1 MKLLPVIA
9 PVASLTLLLSLAI
22 AANADFTVEP
32 LSKIPVGWE
41 KVREAEPAET
51 IRLRIALEQ
60 PNLDAFEQILYDVST
75 PQHPLYGRHLSRDE
89 LAKMTK
95 PREESTDAV
104 LTWLQLSGIPA
115 SDVENTG
122 EWVNFRTTV
131 GKAQSSK
138 HYVCRLQ
145 SYWDRYQDA
154 PHVAPTT
161 RSGRIRSQRSMML
174 TKERYEQL
182 PVKAA
187 EIPNLHLNAASC
199 NITASPKCLR
209 ALYRIGNHTSDPSVP
224 SAIGIAGFLEEW
236 AKFDALGQFL
246 AQFATYATTQN
257 FSYVLVNNGQDNQTD
272 QTQDSV
278 EANLDVQ
285 YVAALG
291 YNTDIRFYSTGGRGL
306 LVPGLDSPD
315 PNSIQNEP
323 YLDLVTY
330 LLSLSDE
337 NLPKTITFSYG
348 ENEQTVP
355 KEYARKV
362 CTMFG
367 QLGARGVSVIFSS
380 GDSGPG
386 SDCLTNDGKNT
397 TRFDPIFPATC
408 PCVTSVGGTYGAGPE
423 RAVAFSSGGFRDL
436 WPMPAYQNASVAGYL
451 QKLGSQ
457 WEGLYNQ
464 SGRGF
469 PDVAAQ
475 AHNVPIVSQGY
486 VEIVGG
492 TSAAAP
498 TFAAVVSLLNN
509 ARIKN
514 GMAPMGFLNPWLYS
528 VGLEGGAWTDITAGG
543 SVGCTGTSIS
553 SGFPT
558 AYVPGASWNA
568 TGGWDPVTG
577 LGTPLFDTLL
587 ELAVPRYTLPPLG

>member
-1 MKLLPVIA
+1 MKLLPVMA
-9 PVASLTLLLSLAI
+9 PVASLTLLLPLAI
-22 AANADFTVEP
+22 AANADSTVVS

-41 KVREAEPAET
+41 KVREAEPAHT

-104 LTWLQLSGIPA
+104 LTWLQSSGIPA
-115 SDVENTG
+115 SDVEDAG

-131 GKAQSSK
+131 GKAQSLLNTTFALYNHIGTDIK
-138 HYVCRLQ
+138 VLRTLQ
-145 SYWDRYQDA
+145 YSVPEDVK
-154 PHVAPTT
+154 PHVTLIQPTT
-161 RSGRIRSQRSMML
+161 RFGQIRSQRSMVL
-174 TKERYEQL
+174 TKERHEQL

-209 ALYRIGNHTSDPSVP
+209 ALYRIGNHTADPSVP

-236 AKFDALGQFL
+236 AKFDALDQFLGQF
-246 AQFATYATTQN
+246 APYATTQN
-257 FSYVLVNNGQDNQTD
+257 FSYVLANNGQDNQTD

-306 LVPGLDSPD
+306 LVPDLDSPD
-315 PNSIQNEP
+315 PNHIQNEP

-355 KEYARKV
+355 KEYAK
-362 CTMFG
+362 
-367 QLGARGVSVIFSS
+367 S
-380 GDSGPG
+380 SGPG
-386 SDCLTNDGKNT
+386 SDCQTNDGKNT
-397 TRFDPIFPATC
+397 TRFDPIFPAAC
-408 PCVTSVGGTYGAGPE
+408 PYVTSVGGTYGAGPE
-423 RAVAFSSGGFRDL
+423 HAVAFSSGGFSDL
-436 WPMPAYQNASVAGYL
+436 WPMPAYQNASVTGYL

-475 AHNVPIVSQGY
+475 AHNVPIVNQGN

-553 SGFPT
+553 SGLPT

-587 ELAVPRYTLPPLG
+587 ELAVPGYTLPPLGKGHS